1 MVFGWWF
8 QTFFHNIWD
17 NPSHWV
23 IFFRGVET
31 TSHAVIYVDE
41 IIKIPSIW
49 CIYWGFLYGGFL
61 SHGGTSSSSIYRWS
75 FHEKVTILWAV
86 PFDATS
92 ICEMLDFYPIP
103 GQWGISKMCTDD
115 KANCLHSFKVEYPS
129 TRSGFFF
136 SRPQPRP
143 QLRPLLPRHWRV
155 AWQSHDELGPLGRE
169 VNVKLTAWFIEI
181 IPGVE
186 ITIDVFSTYIRV
198 VLLGISWLVVSNLFH
213 DFGDKNPKGH
223 IH

>member
-17 NPSHWV
+17 NSSHWV

-136 SRPQPRP
+136 PGHNHGHNCGLCYP
-143 QLRPLLPRHWRV
+143 V
-155 AWQSHDELGPLGRE
+155 TDGSHDKVMMSLGHWAG
-169 VNVKLTAWFIEI
+169 K
-181 IPGVE
+181 
-186 ITIDVFSTYIRV
+186 STSNW
-198 VLLGISWLVVSNLFH
+198 LLGLSKLSQ
-213 DFGDKNPKGH
+213 G
-223 IH
+223 